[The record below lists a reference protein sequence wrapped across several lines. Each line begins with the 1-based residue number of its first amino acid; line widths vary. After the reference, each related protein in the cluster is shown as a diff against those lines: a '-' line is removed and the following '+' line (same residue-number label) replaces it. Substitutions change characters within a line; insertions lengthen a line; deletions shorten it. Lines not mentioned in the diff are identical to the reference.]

1 MKKKKE
7 FEIKRNAQLQLRRA
21 VPTIIFSIWWR
32 DTIFKF
38 YFYWIRTRDKG
49 DCVRL
54 WGREERSYK
63 SKTIGLRSSQS
74 FGFTC

>member
-1 MKKKKE
+1 MKKKKK

-38 YFYWIRTRDKG
+38 YFYWIRTRGIKKMYPFVG
-49 DCVRL
+49 
-54 WGREERSYK
+54 ERGALVVTRPK
-63 SKTIGLRSSQS
+63 WM
-74 FGFTC
+74 